1 LLASPAHNKSE
12 REQSDNTARE
22 SLRRH
27 VRSTEIKRA
36 TVERPCGGVLSQIPE
51 LSTDDECRSNGDK
64 TAMARRPFP
73 EEPQVKPTV
82 DPVVAAP

>member
-1 LLASPAHNKSE
+1 M
-12 REQSDNTARE
+12 
-22 SLRRH
+22 
-27 VRSTEIKRA
+27 EIKRA
-36 TVERPCGGVLSQIPE
+36 TVERPCGGILSQIPE
-51 LSTDDECRSNGDK
+51 LSTDDECRSIGDK